1 MNIRSMTKKDKPGV
15 MQMLQHIPEFTPEE
29 VVLAEEVID
38 SYLCNPQGS
47 GYFILV
53 AEMDSSIVGY
63 VCYGT
68 VPITDR
74 VWEAYWLGVD
84 HNLQGQGLGR
94 KLMGAVEENVKKVG
108 GRLLLLDTSS
118 KPEYD
123 RTNDFYLR
131 LGYKMV
137 ARIIDFY
144 AIGDDRLTYEK
155 RF

>member
-1 MNIRSMTKKDKPGV
+1 MNIRAMTQKDKPAV
-15 MQMLQHIPEFTPEE
+15 MKMLHHIPEFTSDE
-29 VVLAEEVID
+29 VDLAEEVID
-38 SYLCNPQGS
+38 TYLCDPKGS

-53 AEMDSSIVGY
+53 AERDSSIVGY
-63 VCYGT
+63 VCYGN

-94 KLMGAVEENVKKVG
+94 KLMGAVEESVKKAG
-108 GRLLLLDTSS
+108 GRLLVLDTSS

-123 RTNDFYLR
+123 RTNEFYLR

-137 ARIIDFY
+137 ARIKDFY
-144 AIGDDRLTYEK
+144 MVGDDRLTYEK